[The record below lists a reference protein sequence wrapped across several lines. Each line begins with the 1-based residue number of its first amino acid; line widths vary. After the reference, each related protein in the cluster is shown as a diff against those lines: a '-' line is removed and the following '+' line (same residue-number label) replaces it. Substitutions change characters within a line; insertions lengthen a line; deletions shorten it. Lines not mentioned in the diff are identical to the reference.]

1 MKRATFRHPSMAKH
15 TLAAVA
21 AAALLAGSVPAHAAG
36 WGFNVTPYL
45 WATGIGVDAQ
55 LDGREV
61 VSKDIP
67 VSDLIQDLDTVFQM
81 RMELT
86 YGPFGLAADGFD
98 VTLSSEKAGMALP
111 QDAGTTD
118 LDNSAGMTIVDVAG
132 TFDPYA
138 DRKGFGLLAGTRI
151 VNERANVD
159 AVVRPAS
166 GGSVAQSYETHETL
180 VDGLIGARF
189 RHRLWRGLGVQMQAD
204 ASTGGTDYTWSVA
217 PSLTYAFGPL
227 GRFGVEAG
235 YRRMQIDFQD
245 DGGLDTQMSL
255 SGAVLGFR
263 FSF

>member
-1 MKRATFRHPSMAKH
+1 MKRNYLFIAS
-15 TLAAVA
+15 
-21 AAALLAGSVPAHAAG
+21 AAALSLLTGSVPARAAG
-36 WGFNVTPYL
+36 WGFSITPYM

-67 VSDLIQDLDTVFQM
+67 VSDLLEDLDTIFQM

-86 YGPFGLAADGFD
+86 YGPFGIAADGFD
-98 VTLSSEKAGMALP
+98 VTLSSEKNGVALP
-111 QDAGTTD
+111 QNAGTAD
-118 LDNSAGMTIVDVAG
+118 FDNTAGMTIVDVAG
-132 TFDPYA
+132 TFDPHA
-138 DRKGFGLLAGTRI
+138 DRSGFGLLAGTRI
-151 VNERANVD
+151 MNERATVD
-159 AVVRPAS
+159 AVIQPAL

-217 PSLTYAFGPL
+217 PTLTYTFGAL
-227 GRFGVEAG
+227 GRYGVEAG

-245 DGGLDTQMSL
+245 DGGLDTQMTL

-263 FSF
+263 LSF